1 MRHFSLLLLLVFA
14 LLVNGHSVAM
24 SFDVEMDQ
32 QILQQALSLAFPVQ
46 RNESFVTVQLANPR
60 VILKEGSDRIGV
72 KSRATVEVAGGA
84 RFAGEA
90 TIDGKLRY
98 SPKQN
103 ALYLDQATV
112 RELHIPGVAPAV
124 RGEVKRIA
132 NYLVRGILDSQPVYV
147 FQKDQSANFVNK
159 RVTGMTVKNGK
170 LVVEFSVL

>member
-1 MRHFSLLLLLVFA
+1 MRRFSLVLSFVSA
-14 LLVNGHSVAM
+14 LFVHSNSLAM

-32 QILQQALSLAFPVQ
+32 QTLQQALSLVFPVQ

-90 TIDGKLRY
+90 AIDGKLRY
-98 SPKQN
+98 SAKQN

-124 RGEVKRIA
+124 HGEVKRIA
-132 NYLVRGILDSQPVYV
+132 SYLVRGILDTQPIYV
-147 FQKDQSANFVNK
+147 FKEDQSANFVNK
-159 RVTGMTVKNGK
+159 RITGIKVKNGK